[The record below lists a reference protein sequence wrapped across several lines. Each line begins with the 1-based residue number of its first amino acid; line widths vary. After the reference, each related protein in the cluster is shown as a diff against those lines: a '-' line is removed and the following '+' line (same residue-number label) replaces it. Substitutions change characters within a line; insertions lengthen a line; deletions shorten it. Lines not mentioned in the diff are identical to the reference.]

1 MTDEILKVDNVHKSY
16 AERDKRLDVL
26 RGVSFSL
33 RRGEVACLMGESGS
47 GKTTLLNLLG
57 SLDHPDQG
65 NIIFNGEDLTALKGP
80 ELARFRNGHIGFLF
94 QFHYLLSDFT
104 ALENAIMPGLIGGRP
119 RAGLEARAREL
130 FARVNLPDRMAHHP
144 SELSGGEQQRVA
156 MVRSLVNDPLL
167 VLADEPTG
175 NLDEKNSEAFIDL
188 MLAMVRETGRTFL
201 VATHSR
207 RLAKRCDAVYLLNH
221 GKVERINELR

>member
-119 RAGLEARAREL
+119 RAGLEARKISMPSSGLGASS
-130 FARVNLPDRMAHHP
+130 PMA
-144 SELSGGEQQRVA
+144 A
-156 MVRSLVNDPLL
+156 
-167 VLADEPTG
+167 
-175 NLDEKNSEAFIDL
+175 
-188 MLAMVRETGRTFL
+188 
-201 VATHSR
+201 
-207 RLAKRCDAVYLLNH
+207 AKRLPFRPPVLGRVTPMPFLYVPGSRMKRASAGDSPRSFVAWAEARATQTGSVQPMA
-221 GKVERINELR
+221 G